1 MEAGL
6 KKILK
11 NYGLL
16 VLIVAVIIVLDQWTK
31 SLVLKNIPLNQMWR
45 PGEWPISWFR
55 FVFVQ
60 NTGVAFGMFKDQSTL
75 FTILPFI
82 VSALI
87 IYYYVQIPNP
97 DWALRLALS
106 MQLGGAIGN
115 LIDRLTL
122 GYVVD
127 FVSVGTFPVFNVA
140 DACITV
146 GVGILLLDMFLEER
160 REKMKAALETADE
173 DEDEQAD
180 AAPENISMDEAVSS

>member
-1 MEAGL
+1 VEAGL

-11 NYGLL
+11 NYGSL
-16 VLIVAVIIVLDQWTK
+16 VLIVAVILVLDQWTK

-45 PGEWPISWFR
+45 PGEWSISWFR

-87 IYYYVQIPNP
+87 IYYYTQIPNP

-146 GVGILLLDMFLEER
+146 GVGILLLDMFIEER
-160 REKMKAALETADE
+160 REKMKAAQEAAAE
-173 DEDEQAD
+173 DGQTEV
-180 AAPENISMDEAVSS
+180 APDSASMDEAVSS

>member
-6 KKILK
+6 KKIAK
-11 NYGLL
+11 NYGSL

-31 SLVLKNIPLNQMWR
+31 SLVLKNIPVNQMWR

-122 GYVVD
+122 GFVVD
-127 FVSVGTFPVFNVA
+127 FVSVGKFPVFNVA
-140 DACITV
+140 DSCITV
-146 GVGILLLDMFLEER
+146 GVGILLLDMFIEER
-160 REKMKAALETADE
+160 REKAKAALDAVDE
-173 DEDEQAD
+173 NGQGD
-180 AAPENISMDEAVSS
+180 AAPENTSIDEAVSS

>member
-1 MEAGL
+1 MEAVL
-6 KKILK
+6 KKLLK
-11 NYGLL
+11 NFGPL

-31 SLVLKNIPLNQMWR
+31 SLVLENIPLNQMWR
-45 PGEWPISWFR
+45 PGDWPISWFR

-75 FTILPFI
+75 FTILPFF

-87 IYYYVQIPNP
+87 IYYYTQVPNP

-127 FVSVGTFPVFNVA
+127 FVSVGKFPVFNVA
-140 DACITV
+140 DSCITV
-146 GVGILLLDMFLEER
+146 GVGVLLLDMLIEER
-160 REKMKAALETADE
+160 REKAKSALEAADE
-173 DEDEQAD
+173 DGQTD
-180 AAPENISMDEAVSS
+180 AAPEKPAMDEAVSS

>member
-11 NYGLL
+11 NYGSL
-16 VLIVAVIIVLDQWTK
+16 VLIVAVILVLDQWTK

-45 PGEWPISWFR
+45 PEDWPISWFR
-55 FVFVQ
+55 FVCVQ

-75 FTILPFI
+75 FTILPFF

-122 GYVVD
+122 GFVVD

-146 GVGILLLDMFLEER
+146 GVGILLLDMIIEER
-160 REKMKAALETADE
+160 REKAQAALEAADE
-173 DEDEQAD
+173 DKRAD
-180 AAPENISMDEAVSS
+180 DAVENPSIDEAVSS

>member
-6 KKILK
+6 KKIVK
-11 NYGLL
+11 NYGSL

-31 SLVLKNIPLNQMWR
+31 SLVLKNIPVNQMWR

-55 FVFVQ
+55 FVYVQ

-122 GYVVD
+122 GFVVD
-127 FVSVGTFPVFNVA
+127 FVSVGKFPVFNVA
-140 DACITV
+140 DSCITV
-146 GVGILLLDMFLEER
+146 GVGILLLDMFIEER
-160 REKMKAALETADE
+160 REKAKAALDDTDE
-173 DEDEQAD
+173 DGQGD
-180 AAPENISMDEAVSS
+180 AAPENTSIDEAVSS

>member
-6 KKILK
+6 KKIVK
-11 NYGLL
+11 NYGSL

-31 SLVLKNIPLNQMWR
+31 SLVLKNIPVNQMWR

-55 FVFVQ
+55 FVYVQ

-122 GYVVD
+122 GFVVD
-127 FVSVGTFPVFNVA
+127 FVSVGKFPVFNVA
-140 DACITV
+140 DSCITV
-146 GVGILLLDMFLEER
+146 GVGILLLDMFIEER
-160 REKMKAALETADE
+160 REKAKAALDDADE
-173 DEDEQAD
+173 DGQGD
-180 AAPENISMDEAVSS
+180 AAPENTSMDEAVSS